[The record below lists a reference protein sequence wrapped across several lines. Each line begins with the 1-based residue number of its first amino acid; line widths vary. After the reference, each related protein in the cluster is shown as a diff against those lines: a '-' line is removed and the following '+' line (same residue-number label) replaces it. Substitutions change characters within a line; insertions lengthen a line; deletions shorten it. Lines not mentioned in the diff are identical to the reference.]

1 MMQDS
6 RYTVST
12 ENSFVPLFGEE
23 NARDEFQTVKRKRN
37 NTDQGEER
45 VSQFMNSSP
54 EDKLNFIFD
63 ELRIIRCSQEQM
75 NRHMLNFQQSYRCMN
90 NKMCEVIEV
99 TNQNT
104 SVLKTLSY
112 KSIDLEARS
121 RRNNLVFWGL
131 LENYNENCFQI
142 IRDFIHHHFDL
153 DSDKMYLAR
162 AHRLGPRKIGQRNP
176 KRPIIVNFRDFCDTE
191 LIMSRA
197 HLLKST
203 PFSVG
208 YDLPKEI
215 NEARKKLWVEL
226 KSIKNSKPSAK
237 YQILYPA
244 KLIVDGKLVRD
255 EFPDWGDVLHRSRM
269 TDFAHID
276 NNFSFDQFSLNTDEQ
291 QTRDNSLFINK
302 MNGNSTGARDNLNM
316 HLGRGD
322 VTDTINSS
330 QLKESINSVN
340 DMDCEEQSQE
350 PQVLSM
356 HKPSAVEIN
365 SDLPSGAGSSEII
378 HDASNSVHE
387 DGQQSVS
394 HAQEIF
400 RPYDI
405 DNTITNMQ
413 NSEMRQQSQSSN
425 SSNERISRSV
435 VRVDRRKQ
443 STSVPR
449 TRQVSREYSVEKPG
463 QAKNRQTSHSVT
475 VNKTASHLSSDSTD
489 PKHIQSAT
497 ADASNENARSSNEQ
511 I

>member
-1 MMQDS
+1 
-6 RYTVST
+6 
-12 ENSFVPLFGEE
+12 
-23 NARDEFQTVKRKRN
+23 
-37 NTDQGEER
+37 
-45 VSQFMNSSP
+45 
-54 EDKLNFIFD
+54 
-63 ELRIIRCSQEQM
+63 
-75 NRHMLNFQQSYRCMN
+75 
-90 NKMCEVIEV
+90 
-99 TNQNT
+99 
-104 SVLKTLSY
+104 
-112 KSIDLEARS
+112 
-121 RRNNLVFWGL
+121 
-131 LENYNENCFQI
+131 
-142 IRDFIHHHFDL
+142 
-153 DSDKMYLAR
+153 
-162 AHRLGPRKIGQRNP
+162 
-176 KRPIIVNFRDFCDTE
+176 
-191 LIMSRA
+191 
-197 HLLKST
+197 
-203 PFSVG
+203 
-208 YDLPKEI
+208 
-215 NEARKKLWVEL
+215 
-226 KSIKNSKPSAK
+226 
-237 YQILYPA
+237 
-244 KLIVDGKLVRD
+244 
-255 EFPDWGDVLHRSRM
+255 M